1 MTNTD
6 TSQIKNIL
14 SFDLGYLH
22 FSYVLLQYSEKEQ
35 IDWIKR
41 KFSKSE
47 NKLTNSGYYYF
58 NISFYNC
65 TDLILS
71 NRKLKDTSILERTT
85 SLKNELK
92 KIDKLI
98 SEYKIKVDL
107 VLIEKQL
114 KKNKYAPMMEHQ
126 VYFHYC
132 DVCPLSVILATQGV
146 HVEIDGVMN
155 IRDYYKYK
163 KGNVKK
169 KYAGD
174 CFISV
179 ATKLDILRKLRKYD
193 DVGDCMLQA
202 LFRVENPKI

>member
-6 TSQIKNIL
+6 ASQIKNIL

-22 FSYVLLQYSEKEQ
+22 FSYVLLQYTEKEQ
-35 IDWIKR
+35 IDWVKR
-41 KFSKSE
+41 KFSKYES
-47 NKLTNSGYYYF
+47 TSGHYYF
-58 NISFYNC
+58 NILFYNC
-65 TDLILS
+65 IDLIP
-71 NRKLKDTSILERTT
+71 NNIKLKYTSILERTT
-85 SLKNELK
+85 GLKKELKN
-92 KIDKLI
+92 IDSLI
-98 SEYKIKVDL
+98 SEYKIEVDL

-132 DVCPLSVILATQGV
+132 DVCPLSLILATQGV

-155 IRDYYKYK
+155 IRDYYKHE

-174 CFISV
+174 CFVSV
-179 ATKLDILRKLRKYD
+179 ATKLNILRNLPKYD
-193 DVGDCMLQA
+193 DVGDCLLQA

>member
-6 TSQIKNIL
+6 TGQIKNIL

-22 FSYVLLQYSEKEQ
+22 FSYVLLQYTEKEQ
-35 IDWIKR
+35 VDWIKR

-47 NKLTNSGYYYF
+47 STSGHYYF
-58 NISFYNC
+58 NILFYNC
-65 TDLILS
+65 TDLIPN
-71 NRKLKDTSILERTT
+71 NRKLKDTSVLERTT
-85 SLKNELK
+85 SLKKELK
-92 KIDKLI
+92 NIDKLI
-98 SEYKIKVDL
+98 SEYKIEVDL

-146 HVEIDGVMN
+146 HVEIDDVMN

-174 CFISV
+174 CFVSV
-179 ATKLDILRKLRKYD
+179 ATKLDILRNLPKYD
-193 DVGDCMLQA
+193 DVGDCLLQA
-202 LFRVENPKI
+202 LFRVENSKI